1 MREESRPDEV
11 DELMRQLGVDPD
23 RFAKPP
29 SPSAE
34 APSAETEV
42 PAGPDSAPPARAE
55 LEPFTPSPAEA
66 PSPPAGIDFLGDVD
80 VQIRVELGR
89 TRLSVQDILKLGSGS
104 VVPLESLTTDPV
116 DVYVNGRLVAR
127 GEVLVVNDNFAV
139 RVTEV
144 VTPPSPGGKPD
155 A

>member
-29 SPSAE
+29 SPPAE
-34 APSAETEV
+34 APSAEGEI
-42 PAGPDSAPPARAE
+42 PAGPARAE
-55 LEPFTPSPAEA
+55 LEPFAPSPPEA
-66 PSPPAGIDFLGDVD
+66 TSPPAGIDFLGDVD

>member
-29 SPSAE
+29 SLPAE
-34 APSAETEV
+34 APSAEKEM
-42 PAGPDSAPPARAE
+42 PAPPARAE
-55 LEPFTPSPAEA
+55 LEPFAPSPPEA
-66 PSPPAGIDFLGDVD
+66 SSPPAGIDFLGDVD

-139 RVTEV
+139 RLTEV